1 MDEIEQQPPLQATTS
16 ALIARIEENQRILQR
31 YHRAEALL
39 LGCTGL
45 AELLQALLLE
55 IRHLF
60 DLDTISLVIHDP
72 DYSVGDL
79 LDYLDISRFD
89 GCLQLVA
96 GEETIKSVYG
106 QLAGP
111 QQSPWASTGLT
122 VSLGPWI
129 CGSASQLFHGWH
141 TIGSVAL
148 LPLERK
154 TRLLGSLH
162 LGSHSPDR
170 FSADKA
176 TDFMRHLALI
186 VGVCLENCI
195 AREQL
200 RRQGQVD
207 MLTQVRNR
215 RSFEEEFVRE
225 LARAERNGEA
235 LSCMFI
241 DVDHFKRINDTYGH
255 QAGDLCLKA
264 VAQRVQA
271 QLRKTDLLA
280 RYGGEEFVVLL
291 PRCLAPEAVRTAER
305 IRLALEAEPVVVDSL
320 VLEQTTAAGCGEIAI
335 SASLGVSCWQAS
347 DGRSGDLAG
356 LGAKLLQAADSAMYD
371 AKQAGR
377 NLVCLRDFFPG
388 D

>member
-1 MDEIEQQPPLQATTS
+1 MDDIEQQHPRQATTR
-16 ALIARIEENQRILQR
+16 ALIARIEENQRIQQR
-31 YHRAEALL
+31 FHRAEAQL

-45 AELLQALLLE
+45 AELLQVLLLE

-60 DLDTISLVIHDP
+60 DLDTISLVMHDP
-72 DYSVGDL
+72 DYSVGEL
-79 LDYLDISRFD
+79 LDYLDISRF
-89 GCLQLVA
+89 GGSLQLVHS
-96 GEETIKSVYG
+96 EEAIKSIYA

-111 QQSPWASTGLT
+111 QQSPWAKTALC
-122 VSLGPWI
+122 VSLGPWDA
-129 CGSASQLFHGWH
+129 GDADRLFPGWR

-154 TRLLGSLH
+154 PRLLGSLH
-162 LGSHSPDR
+162 LGSHARDR

-176 TDFMRHLALI
+176 TDFMCHLALI

-215 RSFEEEFVRE
+215 RNFEEEFARE
-225 LARAERNGEA
+225 LARAERNAEP
-235 LSCMFI
+235 LSCMFV

-264 VAQRVQA
+264 VAQRIQG

-291 PRCLAPEAVRTAER
+291 PRCMAPEAVHTAER
-305 IRLALEAEPVVVDSL
+305 IRLALEAEPVEVDSL
-320 VLEQTTAAGCGEIAI
+320 SVEQPGLDCGGIAV
-335 SASLGVSCWQAS
+335 SASIGVSCWQAEA
-347 DGRSGDLAG
+347 GRGSNLLE
-356 LGAKLLQAADSAMYD
+356 LGAKLLQSADSAMYD

-377 NLVCLRDFFPG
+377 NLVCLRDFFPVE
-388 D
+388 